1 MVIADDHEMVRHG
14 FRMVLDAQPD
24 MQVAAEAGDGL
35 AALTQVRELGPDIL
49 LTDVRMGGID
59 GIELTK
65 RVLEDDD
72 LDTRVIVVTA
82 FNDDDYVARALQHG
96 ACGFLIK
103 RSAATLVVPAIRA
116 ALAGDTL
123 ISPEVTVSLLQ
134 RIKRQSHHDQ
144 RLESLTSREREI
156 VSLVAK
162 GLDNHQIADQLFI
175 SVGTVKTH
183 VSNISA
189 KLRAHNRVGIAVW
202 AWETGLVSRW

>member
-1 MVIADDHEMVRHG
+1 MVRHG

-24 MQVAAEAGDGL
+24 MRVVAEAGDGL
-35 AALTQVRELGPDIL
+35 VALTQVRDLGPDVL

-59 GIELTK
+59 GIDLTK
-65 RVLEDDD
+65 RVVEDDD

-82 FNDDDYVARALQHG
+82 FNDDDYVASALQHG

-123 ISPEVTVSLLQ
+123 ISPEVTVRLLQ
-134 RIKRQSHHDQ
+134 RINRQSHHDE
-144 RLESLTSREREI
+144 RLESLTTREREI

-175 SVGTVKTH
+175 SAGTVKTH
-183 VSNISA
+183 MSNIST
-189 KLRAHNRVGIAVW
+189 KLRARNRVGIAVW